1 MHRRWR
7 GPTCNYRQPHC
18 TPDHIKQFL
27 KEAASFSKPTCR
39 VVGMGSGENMTAKE
53 HAFTIEVTAIKRR
66 RSPC

>member
-39 VVGMGSGENMTAKE
+39 VVGMESGENMTAQE
-53 HAFTIEVTAIKRR
+53 HAFTTEVTATKRR